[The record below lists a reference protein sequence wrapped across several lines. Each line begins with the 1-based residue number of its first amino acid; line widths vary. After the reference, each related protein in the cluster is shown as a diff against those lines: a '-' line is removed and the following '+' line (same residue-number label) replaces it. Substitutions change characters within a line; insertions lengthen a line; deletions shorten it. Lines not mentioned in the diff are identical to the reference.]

1 MNFSVRSFLT
11 TFMSKLNLRRK
22 SPNFPQDK
30 GSAEKRYLA
39 HVSSTKAGRVFAPT
53 SFLKL
58 LITACFVTFSW
69 IYTSSSAVKVL
80 SNSYALCSRSGLAV
94 YTVDSKSS
102 TAQCLL
108 VHGSRILGT
117 GSLRECFHCISCLLL
132 TWEYGTVEVK
142 ELWRSTPAEGS
153 QRTFDAPLEVRFLPS
168 KAIVVPGMSGEPSAI
183 TRKSTT

>member
-30 GSAEKRYLA
+30 GSAEQHPPA
-39 HVSSTKAGRVFAPT
+39 HVLPTKARRMCTPT
-53 SFLKL
+53 TFLKL
-58 LITACFVTFSW
+58 LITACLVTFSW
-69 IYTSSSAVKVL
+69 MHTSSSSSKVL
-80 SNSYALCSRSGLAV
+80 SSSYAICSRRGRAI

-117 GSLRECFHCISCLLL
+117 GSLCECFHRISCLSL
-132 TWEYGTVEVK
+132 TWEYGIVEVK
-142 ELWRSTPAEGS
+142 ELWRSATVEGS
-153 QRTFDAPLEVRFLPS
+153 QMTFDAPLEIRFLPS
-168 KAIVVPGMSGEPSAI
+168 KAIVVPGMSGEPPAI
-183 TRKSTT
+183 TRN